1 MARMAHLRT
10 LLLAAFALTASL
22 ALGDQASIDA
32 NRRNAEQAAE
42 ASQIVQI
49 VVATAQSKLLAN
61 PKFQEK
67 VDYFMYRIR
76 PPAVWDP
83 SNPGWAPARALLI
96 ATARPDTLRQL
107 QEYWTQLHPLLV
119 REVSSSFQPGEVEAF
134 NEFAGSPGGKAYFE
148 RRLAE
153 LRAKNGE
160 MLFDLEPETPAA
172 LAKRAQEA
180 KKKYDSLPVPEKKRV
195 ETFLAGDQCAKCY
208 RPPAVAMEKFIS
220 GESDWLV
227 EVLTG
232 QFGSGDYYKAA
243 EGWIE
248 AVNAKLKATMPGDSK
263 KQVLGTLA
271 MGKDSSLAFT
281 FKFYWHDRPDGGS
294 FTLQFPVGHANYREV
309 AALAPGIAPGVTR
322 VLYRDDNGVTSD
334 QP

>member
-1 MARMAHLRT
+1 MPSFRTVLLGLGLWAASMAMA
-10 LLLAAFALTASL
+10 
-22 ALGDQASIDA
+22 DQASIDA

-42 ASQIVQI
+42 ASQIDKI
-49 VVATAQSKLLAN
+49 VVATAQSKLLAD

-67 VDYFMYRIR
+67 VDYFMYRVR

-83 SNPGWAPARALLI
+83 SNPAWAPARATLI
-96 ATARPDTLRQL
+96 AASRPDTLRQL
-107 QEYWTQLHPLLV
+107 QEYWKQLHPLLV
-119 REVSSSFQPGEVEAF
+119 REVDSSFQPGEVVAF
-134 NEFAGSPGGKAYFE
+134 SEFAASPGGKAYFE

-160 MLFDLEPETPAA
+160 MLFDLEPEAPAA
-172 LAKRAQEA
+172 LAKRAQDA
-180 KKKYDSLPVPEKKRV
+180 KKKYESLPAPEKKRV
-195 ETFLAGDQCAKCY
+195 ETFLAGDQCANCY

-220 GESDWLV
+220 HESDWLV
-227 EVLTG
+227 EVFTG

-248 AVNAKLKATMPGDSK
+248 AVNAKLKASMPGDSK
-263 KQVLGTLA
+263 KQVIGTLG

-322 VLYRDDNGVTSD
+322 VLYRDNNGVIND